1 MPEDGFPVEVI
12 SGVPVVSAP
21 EEIDITNADALRAAL
36 VQAAGDGHRRFVVD
50 MTRTRFC
57 DSAGLHTLLAAH
69 RRAVAEDRQ
78 LLLVVS
84 GDAVPRILALTGI
97 DQIIPSFTGLDEAIG
112 HTAEARAPRAPA
124 HDGQLLPSRSVQ
136 RPARDCLRVAGG

>member
-1 MPEDGFPVEVI
+1 VTPMPEDGFPVEMI

-21 EEIDITNADALRAAL
+21 PEIDITNADALRAAL
-36 VQAAGDGHRRFVVD
+36 VQAAGNGHRRFVVD

-69 RRAVAEDRQ
+69 RRAIAEGR
-78 LLLVVS
+78 LLLMAVG

-97 DQIIPSFTGLDEAIG
+97 DQIIPSFASLDEALS
-112 HTAEARAPRAPA
+112 HTAEPSAPPAPA
-124 HDGQLLPSRSVQ
+124 HDR
-136 RPARDCLRVAGG
+136 RP